1 MGKSLFGEIHM
12 KIDYKKQGKKNRESG
27 QRFEVRVRKDLEKDG
42 WIVDRWSNNVSDYP
56 ESNINLPLEERKD
69 RKLVPAKSRFG
80 MRTTGFPD
88 FIAFRTRILSNINS
102 KEMPN
107 ILYEIIGV
115 ECKSNGSLDKTEK
128 EKCKWLVKNK
138 IFSKIIIV
146 SKGKKRG
153 KIVYKEFGS

>member
-88 FIAFRTRILSNINS
+88 FIAFRLVMIGDTGIAS
-102 KEMPN
+102 
-107 ILYEIIGV
+107 YEIIGV

-128 EKCKWLVKNK
+128 EKCKWLIKNK